1 MNLPLAHRSAETW
14 IDHPS
19 GWLALT
25 PKNRRFT
32 LANTPGMIAYR
43 ERGRHLVI
51 FGGVHAP
58 PPARRALLG
67 AFIVA
72 AQHRRRRVIAVQL
85 RAEQARLFA
94 DCGFCVNRLGSS
106 YTLSLLD
113 YSLKGSRRMKL
124 RQKVRRARRAG
135 LQVFE
140 LGVELARD
148 AQAYQQLCAI
158 SSRWLAAKGKK
169 ELDFMIGQ
177 LGCLEETRRRVFV
190 VGPRRQPD
198 SWQGFITYVPAW
210 GTRPGYLHDLTRR
223 LPDAPPGAME
233 LCNHVAI
240 ERLRADGCA
249 HLHFGFTPF
258 VLTPGG
264 EELPGASRIARLVI
278 RLLGRYGRAIY
289 PAQDQVR
296 YKRKWSPEVVE
307 EESIA
312 FRPLSL
318 RGILDLLLL
327 TRSL

>member
-1 MNLPLAHRSAETW
+1 MNHSIVQTAAETW

-19 GWLALT
+19 GWLALASG
-25 PKNRRFT
+25 NLRFEMPG
-32 LANTPGMIAYR
+32 LAGLICYR
-43 ERGRHLVI
+43 EHGQHLVI

-58 PPARRALLG
+58 PENRKVLLG
-67 AFIVA
+67 AFLVA
-72 AQHRRRRVIAVQL
+72 AQRRRRRVLAVQL

-106 YTLSLLD
+106 YSLSLES
-113 YSLKGSRRMKL
+113 YSLAGARRMKL

-148 AQAYQQLCAI
+148 RAAFARLAEISQA
-158 SSRWLAAKGKK
+158 WLAAKGKK

-177 LGCLEETRRRVFV
+177 LGRLEETRRRVFV
-190 VGPRRQPD
+190 VARSPEVSG
-198 SWQGFITYVPAW
+198 WLGFITYVPAW
-210 GTRPGYLHDLTRR
+210 GARPGYLHDLTRR

-233 LCNHVAI
+233 LCNHEAI
-240 ERLRADGCA
+240 ERLRAEGCRN
-249 HLHFGFTPF
+249 LHFGFTPF
-258 VLTPGG
+258 VLDPDGC
-264 EELPGASRIARLVI
+264 ELPGASRFAALVI
-278 RLLGRYGRAIY
+278 RLLGRYGRAVY

-296 YKRKWSPEVVE
+296 YKRKWDPDLVE
-307 EESIA
+307 EEAIA

-318 RGILDLLLL
+318 RAIVDLLFL